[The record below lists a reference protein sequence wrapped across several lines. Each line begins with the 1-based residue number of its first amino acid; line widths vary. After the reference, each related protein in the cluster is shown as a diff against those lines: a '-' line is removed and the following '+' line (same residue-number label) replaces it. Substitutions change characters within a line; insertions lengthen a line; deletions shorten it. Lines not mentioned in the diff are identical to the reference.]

1 MPLGVILMN
10 ENTSSEMIE
19 IMEEIQKFVPA
30 TQQMVSLPIVVLG
43 SDQLTCEQARNSERH
58 RKGSATT
65 EECLE
70 GLVPTVED
78 WHTKMNYYEES
89 NSLLLFLK
97 KRTIIV
103 KLIHSYTTQ
112 LIQ

>member
-43 SDQLTCEQARNSERH
+43 RNDQLTCEQALQFLTQSDH
-58 RKGSATT
+58 RKGSATHRRVSGRT
-65 EECLE
+65 RLH
-70 GLVPTVED
+70 TV
-78 WHTKMNYYEES
+78 T
-89 NSLLLFLK
+89 
-97 KRTIIV
+97 
-103 KLIHSYTTQ
+103 SYTPTNN
-112 LIQ
+112 